1 MKNTKNKNQF
11 DFLKD
16 KCIFYIT
23 GIANVK
29 WVVIWLRMP
38 TKDTFLF
45 YFILIYFYLL
55 AHLLPGKRPKKRK
68 QGTKTIDYQ
77 ELKTSS
83 NGYKWGCSGRLQN

>member
-45 YFILIYFYLL
+45 YFILFLSISPPS
-55 AHLLPGKRPKKRK
+55 AGEKAKKEETR
-68 QGTKTIDYQ
+68 YQ
-77 ELKTSS
+77 
-83 NGYKWGCSGRLQN
+83 NYRLSRTEN

>member
-45 YFILIYFYLL
+45 YFILFYFIFIY
-55 AHLLPGKRPKKRK
+55 
-68 QGTKTIDYQ
+68 
-77 ELKTSS
+77 
-83 NGYKWGCSGRLQN
+83 

>member
-29 WVVIWLRMP
+29 WVVIWPRMP
-38 TKDTFLF
+38 TKDTLFLF
-45 YFILIYFYLL
+45 LFLFIY
-55 AHLLPGKRPKKRK
+55 
-68 QGTKTIDYQ
+68 
-77 ELKTSS
+77 
-83 NGYKWGCSGRLQN
+83 